1 MLAIRHQYNL
11 FLIIKITGMLKKV
24 FVSLLSL
31 ATSLEDKNR
40 AQMKR
45 LRNLPKAMM

>member
-1 MLAIRHQYNL
+1 MLTIRHITIYV
-11 FLIIKITGMLKKV
+11 LILNITGMLKKV

-45 LRNLPKAMM
+45 LRNLPKATM